1 MKKQQWLIC
10 LIISIIISV
19 CTGCG
24 DNHKDNSSGMDIYY
38 IANEKLVTEKYQN
51 NNDRGEQLVEELLGR
66 LTKPGE
72 LKGNNSAIPE
82 EVSVQGYSIV
92 DGIAKIDFDEKY
104 YELSP
109 KKELFCRA
117 AVVLT
122 LIKIKDVEYVAFT
135 VNNEP
140 CKGKDGRLL
149 NAMDEAD
156 FVSDIGNKKEK
167 PASDFVLYFANEDG
181 TALKEYKLYN
191 VSYGDRTKEQ
201 FILNQ
206 LIKGPEKPGY
216 TFTISPKVKVLSIVT
231 ANNICYVDF
240 DENFL
245 TEQSQVSGKI
255 VIYSIVNALSELDEV
270 HKVQISVKGE
280 TSIKY
285 KNEISLE
292 HPFIRNLDIIEEA
305 ESLEIEEAENIEIK

>member
-1 MKKQQWLIC
+1 MKKQRWLIC

-38 IANEKLVTEKYQN
+38 ISNEKLVTEKYQN

-66 LTKPGE
+66 LTKSGDLE
-72 LKGNNSAIPE
+72 GNNSAIPE

-109 KKELFCRA
+109 KKELLCRA

-122 LIKIKDVEYVAFT
+122 LVKIKDVEYVAFT

-140 CKGKDGRLL
+140 CKGKDGKFL
-149 NAMDEAD
+149 NAMDESD
-156 FVSDIGNKKEK
+156 FVSDIGDQKEK
-167 PASDFVLYFANEDG
+167 PAMDFVMYFANEDG
-181 TALKEYKLYN
+181 TALKEYKLHN
-191 VSYGDRTKEQ
+191 ASYGERTKEQ

-206 LIKGPEKPGY
+206 LIKGPEMQGY
-216 TFTISPKVKVLSIVT
+216 TFTVSPKVKVLSVVT

-245 TEQSQVSGKI
+245 TEQSQVSGKM
-255 VIYSIVNALSELDEV
+255 VVYSIVNTLSELDEV

-292 HPFIRNLDIIEEA
+292 HPFIRNLDIIEQVGNV
-305 ESLEIEEAENIEIK
+305 EIEEIENIEIK